1 MIDNRI
7 LCLLFFA
14 FVVALGAKND
24 PFPSSLDSTTLTL
37 LQVFKTRGSRD
48 AAQFAP
54 FGSSV
59 VVGSADQSEL
69 WFDIYVK
76 EGADAQSVREAI
88 EKHGGHVD
96 AFIDCYKGG
105 AFGASLALSA
115 IETVAANEGVLS
127 MNAVMRPQIQQ
138 HIPHSER
145 SRRILEKLKTTI
157 QQQTITGTALN
168 DQAYVPMGMAAA
180 RQQCPGGNM
189 AGQGITVGILSD
201 SFDYLGGYVSDV
213 TRGKNP
219 SMQGMHAEF
228 RSYTPTPI
236 LSQTNI
242 QVMHLW

>member
-1 MIDNRI
+1 MQRS
-7 LCLLFFA
+7 LPRSARLL
-14 FVVALGAKND
+14 L
-24 PFPSSLDSTTLTL
+24 S
-37 LQVFKTRGSRD
+37 
-48 AAQFAP
+48 
-54 FGSSV
+54 
-59 VVGSADQSEL
+59 GSADQSEL

-213 TRGKNP
+213 TRG
-219 SMQGMHAEF
+219 QGSLWAYGQTRLIIWEG
-228 RSYTPTPI
+228 TPLMWQEGFYLGLEIPI
-236 LSQTNI
+236 ITR
-242 QVMHLW
+242 HLLLYYKT